1 VLLREA
7 LSSKSTAFAKL
18 MRSGQ
23 ADLADD
29 GKSALPQVS
38 GVDPK
43 TYRMNKKLSPA
54 ERAKLAEQYRFGLSV
69 LELARQYKMH
79 RQTVAAHL
87 EREGVAVRPQRKM
100 TPRLIDQAT
109 QLYAEGRS
117 LAEVGKQLDVEAS
130 TVGKALKR
138 VGVKL
143 RPPVA
148 DRWHVSR
155 DD

>member
-1 VLLREA
+1 
-7 LSSKSTAFAKL
+7 
-18 MRSGQ
+18 MRSG
-23 ADLADD
+23 ADGLSDDLAPAFPQVNEVDPQHYRMNRKLRPAERAQLVEHYRL
-29 GKSALPQVS
+29 GKSAL
-38 GVDPK
+38 
-43 TYRMNKKLSPA
+43 
-54 ERAKLAEQYRFGLSV
+54 
-69 LELARQYKMH
+69 ELAREYKMH

-148 DRWHVSR
+148 DRWHASR